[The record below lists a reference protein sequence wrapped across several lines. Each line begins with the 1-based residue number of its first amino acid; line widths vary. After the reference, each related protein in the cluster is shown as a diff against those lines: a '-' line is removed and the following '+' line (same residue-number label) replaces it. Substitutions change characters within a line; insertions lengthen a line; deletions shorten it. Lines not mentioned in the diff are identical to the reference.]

1 MKALLHEIAVAAAES
16 PRMFFTP
23 VVGAVKAVILE
34 CRPVQLVH
42 LAVKNPDTYQR
53 QGH

>member
-1 MKALLHEIAVAAAES
+1 MNALLHEIAVAAAES

-23 VVGAVKAVILE
+23 LIGAVKAVILE
-34 CRPVQLVH
+34 CRPDQLIR
-42 LAVKNPDTYQR
+42 LAVKDTDTYQR